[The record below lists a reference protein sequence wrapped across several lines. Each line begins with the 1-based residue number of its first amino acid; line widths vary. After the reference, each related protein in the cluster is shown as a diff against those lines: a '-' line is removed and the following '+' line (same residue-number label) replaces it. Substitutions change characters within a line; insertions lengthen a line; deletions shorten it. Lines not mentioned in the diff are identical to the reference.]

1 MTIVQEKLINAY
13 TVLVLAG
20 RRTIEQV
27 PETVI
32 LLDDGVTESTMRAE
46 VEIAVAERT
55 IEVLG

>member
-1 MTIVQEKLINAY
+1 MTIVQSKLINAY

-27 PETVI
+27 PLTVV
-32 LLDDGVTESTMRAE
+32 LLEDGITESTIRAE
-46 VEIAVAERT
+46 VEIKVAERT

>member
-27 PETVI
+27 PETAV
-32 LLDDGVTESTMRAE
+32 LLGDGTESTIRAE
-46 VEIAVAERT
+46 VEIRVAEKT